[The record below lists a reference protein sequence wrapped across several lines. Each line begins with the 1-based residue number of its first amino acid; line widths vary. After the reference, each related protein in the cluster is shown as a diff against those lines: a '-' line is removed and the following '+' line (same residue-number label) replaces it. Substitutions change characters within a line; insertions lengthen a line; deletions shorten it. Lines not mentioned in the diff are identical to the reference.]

1 MIGMFVFLFSS
12 GFEGWRVI
20 FVPRISNLVPMVEK
34 EPSYQLF
41 HIRGWKMKQNAGR
54 NMGSDGGEA
63 HRRDSEKEAPSRKVG
78 SRHPPHPARGSV
90 MPSMQTHACP
100 QKI

>member
-1 MIGMFVFLFSS
+1 
-12 GFEGWRVI
+12 
-20 FVPRISNLVPMVEK
+20 
-34 EPSYQLF
+34 
-41 HIRGWKMKQNAGR
+41 MKQNAGR

-63 HRRDSEKEAPSRKVG
+63 HRRDSEKEAPTRKVG
-78 SRHPPHPARGSV
+78 SLHPPRPGRGSV